1 MSRWQCRPAL
11 QVFLWSRAAIW
22 AATILAFLWFE
33 PKPPPLQH
41 RWDSPYLHDLGWLT
55 DVWARWDSRWFV
67 QIAEH
72 AYSSSQTA
80 AFFPLYPGAV
90 AVLGRVLLSHY
101 VLAGIA
107 VSLAACAGS
116 FVLFHR
122 LAERRLGLEGAQ
134 RALVYLAIFPTALF
148 LQAVYSESLF
158 LLLVLAAFTFAESDR
173 WVWAGVAT
181 GLALLTRSAGV
192 ALLPALAA
200 VGWPHG
206 RRIAWL
212 GLAPALFLLYPLGLW
227 WKLGDPFAFLDS
239 QQLWHRHLS
248 SIGPLG
254 GIGSGLRAGY
264 HGMMALAGR
273 GDAARWT
280 VAGAEP
286 MHAAAVNLQSLAFLG
301 LFVWLAVVVW
311 RRFGVPYGI
320 FTVVSLAIPL
330 SFPSGRWPLLS
341 LPRFGVTIFP
351 LFLALAVLGER
362 PRVHSAI
369 VGVSAMLLG
378 LAIVQWALYQWVA

>member
-80 AFFPLYPGAV
+80 AFFPLYPGVV
-90 AVLGRVLLSHY
+90 AVLGRVLLGHY
-101 VLAGIA
+101 VLAGIV

-134 RALVYLAIFPTALF
+134 RALVYLAIFPT
-148 LQAVYSESLF
+148 
-158 LLLVLAAFTFAESDR
+158 
-173 WVWAGVAT
+173 
-181 GLALLTRSAGV
+181 
-192 ALLPALAA
+192 
-200 VGWPHG
+200 
-206 RRIAWL
+206 
-212 GLAPALFLLYPLGLW
+212 ALFLLYPLGLW

-378 LAIVQWALYQWVA
+378 LAVVQWALYQWVA